1 MARGVLWDV
10 ASWSLFCLTRC
21 WRFCRSRLPVLG
33 RWRFRALL
41 IFWAWHY
48 KSPSLLTFLLINII
62 NNREQRMLTCATAMS
77 SIRCRFYHGM
87 LLSEIIWTKEGLWY
101 EFIENTG
108 IFYSAFWPFF
118 LSSLHSQI
126 SSKSHYPQPVSQAR
140 CSHLLILF
148 GLPYP

>member
-62 NNREQRMLTCATAMS
+62 NNREQRMLTCAAAMS
-77 SIRCRFYHGM
+77 SIRCRFYRGM
-87 LLSEIIWTKEGLWY
+87 LLSKSY
-101 EFIENTG
+101 EQKKDFDTNSSKILE
-108 IFYSAFWPFF
+108 YSTLHSD
-118 LSSLHSQI
+118 LSSSLCLHSQI
-126 SSKSHYPQPVSQAR
+126 CSKSHYPQPISQAR
-140 CSHLLILF
+140 YSHLLILF